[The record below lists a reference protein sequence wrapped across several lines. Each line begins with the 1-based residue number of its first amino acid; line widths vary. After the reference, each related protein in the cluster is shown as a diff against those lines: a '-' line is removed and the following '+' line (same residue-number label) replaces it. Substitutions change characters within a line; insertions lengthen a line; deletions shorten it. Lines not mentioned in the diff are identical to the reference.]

1 MRRTSYWRGLVCAA
15 TLAVGALG
23 CGGSDVGPRE
33 TTEAFFEAVGNGD
46 GAKACTYLSDELLL
60 SEGRSRAACAKDL
73 TFAPDDSDRD
83 QYAGASANI
92 VSVEEED
99 DSATVTMTDF
109 EYDRIEL
116 TRADGEWRIS
126 QLAD

>member
-1 MRRTSYWRGLVCAA
+1 LVGVAA
-15 TLAVGALG
+15 LAVGALG
-23 CGGSDVGPRE
+23 CGGSEVGPRE
-33 TTEAFFEAVGNGD
+33 TAEAFFEAVGNGD
-46 GAKACTYLSDELLL
+46 GAKACSYLTDELLL
-60 SEGRSRAACAKDL
+60 SAGRSRAACAEEL

-92 VSVEEED
+92 VSVEEDD

-116 TRADGEWRIS
+116 TREDSEWRIS
-126 QLAD
+126 QLVD